1 MSTAPSLKAELL
13 TYMTSPAGTPTNSI
27 FSSHK
32 PNLPKQS
39 INMLRTITR
48 NTFTKTF
55 KPSSA
60 SALRTRGMADKK
72 VEDAAQAAGEAKDT
86 NPQNPSVI
94 SSAGAIGK
102 QFNPD
107 GNIGQVGEKIGGAF
121 SKDGAI
127 GSQFDASKDGIAG
140 QVEKAVDGPSRPATQ
155 KK

>member
-1 MSTAPSLKAELL
+1 
-13 TYMTSPAGTPTNSI
+13 
-27 FSSHK
+27 
-32 PNLPKQS
+32 
-39 INMLRTITR
+39 MLRTITR

-60 SALRTRGMADKK
+60 AALRTRGMADKK
-72 VEDAAQAAGEAKDT
+72 IEDLAQAAGEAKDT
-86 NPQNPSVI
+86 SPKDPSVI

-107 GNIGQVGEKIGGAF
+107 GNVGQIGEKARPISIGGAF

-127 GSQFDASKDGIAG
+127 GSQFDASKDGLAG
-140 QVEKAVDGPSRPATQ
+140 QVEKAVDGPSRPATE

>member
-1 MSTAPSLKAELL
+1 
-13 TYMTSPAGTPTNSI
+13 
-27 FSSHK
+27 
-32 PNLPKQS
+32 
-39 INMLRTITR
+39 MLRTITR
-48 NTFTKTF
+48 NTFAKTF

-107 GNIGQVGEKIGGAF
+107 GNIGQVGEKVRSPISSTSLRNMTDMIQQIGGAF